1 MDNWKE
7 YKLGDFIEFNPSV
20 SLKKGTIVKK
30 VSMDQLIPHTRDIYN
45 WSLEPYEGGSKFQ
58 NGDTI
63 MARITPCL
71 ENGKQ
76 AFVSFLNQDEVAFGS
91 TEFIVMRGRVGI
103 SDNRFV
109 YYLSRFSGFRATAI
123 KSMVGSS
130 GRQRAQV
137 DELED
142 ITMMLPSLN
151 EQIIIANFL
160 SSIDDKIALN
170 RRVCEILEAQA
181 QALFKHLFIDFTP
194 FKNGKFVESELGMI
208 PEGWRI
214 GSLGDVADV
223 VMGQSPSGSSYNE
236 NGEGIIFYQGRTE
249 FGFRYPG
256 IRLYTTEPKKFA
268 EPLSTLLSVRAPV
281 GDVNVATERCC
292 IGRGLASIKS
302 NCSRNSYIYYL
313 LLSLKRRLD
322 VYNGEGTV
330 FGSINKDNLNGMSI
344 IIPPTSLINEF
355 DEIAKAMDNKILEAH
370 QENLSLSNLR
380 DTLLPKLMTGQIKL

>member
-1 MDNWKE
+1 
-7 YKLGDFIEFNPSV
+7 
-20 SLKKGTIVKK
+20 
-30 VSMDQLIPHTRDIYN
+30 
-45 WSLEPYEGGSKFQ
+45 
-58 NGDTI
+58 
-63 MARITPCL
+63 
-71 ENGKQ
+71 
-76 AFVSFLNQDEVAFGS
+76 
-91 TEFIVMRGRVGI
+91 
-103 SDNRFV
+103 
-109 YYLSRFSGFRATAI
+109 
-123 KSMVGSS
+123 
-130 GRQRAQV
+130 
-137 DELED
+137 
-142 ITMMLPSLN
+142 
-151 EQIIIANFL
+151 
-160 SSIDDKIALN
+160 
-170 RRVCEILEAQA
+170 
-181 QALFKHLFIDFTP
+181 
-194 FKNGKFVESELGMI
+194 
-208 PEGWRI
+208 
-214 GSLGDVADV
+214 
-223 VMGQSPSGSSYNE
+223 MGQSPSGSSYNE